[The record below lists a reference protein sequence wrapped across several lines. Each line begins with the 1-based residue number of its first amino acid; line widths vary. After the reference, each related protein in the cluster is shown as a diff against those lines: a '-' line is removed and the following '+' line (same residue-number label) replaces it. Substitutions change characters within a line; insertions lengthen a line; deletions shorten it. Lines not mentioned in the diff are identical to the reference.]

1 LPYTTLFRSLN
12 GSAAAQNTP
21 PAASR
26 VHIII
31 EIHLKVLISGF
42 SIFPNLMFPYLEN
55 PNTNAIKNVPNNTIW
70 YTLPKYLTE
79 NAKELFTIFVTTS
92 WLIKPKTTNIDNS
105 PTLINNTCQSINFIL
120 LFAIFK
126 SYPLTWFKC
135 RHIISNDCNTIF
147 ERLSHD
153 KLLVFVCQNK

>member
-1 LPYTTLFRSLN
+1 M
-12 GSAAAQNTP
+12 P
-21 PAASR
+21 PAASK

-42 SIFPNLMFPYLEN
+42 FIFPSLMFPYLEN

-92 WLIKPKTTNIDNS
+92 WLINPRMTNIYNS
-105 PTLINNTCQSINFIL
+105 PPLIKNTGQSINFRRR
-120 LFAIFK
+120 FVFCK
-126 SYPLTWFKC
+126 SYPTSWFKC
-135 RHIISNDCNTIF
+135 RHIISDDCNSIF

-153 KLLVFVCQNK
+153 KLFVFVCQNK